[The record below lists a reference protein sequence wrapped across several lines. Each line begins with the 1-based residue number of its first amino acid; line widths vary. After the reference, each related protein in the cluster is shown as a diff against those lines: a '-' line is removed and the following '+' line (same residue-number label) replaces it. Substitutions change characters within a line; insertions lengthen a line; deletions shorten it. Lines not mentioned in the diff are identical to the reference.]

1 MERCLQTSMSSP
13 PGQPVP
19 TPPRQRLARSPAPE
33 SWSCPACS
41 FWNCCSYPSVS
52 GFFPQNHDLGY
63 FCRCSSGFVLFL
75 MMLRGLTAL
84 QLVHLFTYWW
94 RRHLSCFSSQFFFFW
109 LHHAACEVR
118 VPQPGWNTCPLRWER
133 GVLTSGPPGKS
144 WSLVTMNEATVDVY
158 IQTHVFSLLMGRQ
171 LGVKVLELRLSV
183 NLIKNCQSVYH
194 VETVF
199 HPSQIHVRLPVFH
212 LILICVHVR

>member
-1 MERCLQTSMSSP
+1 
-13 PGQPVP
+13 
-19 TPPRQRLARSPAPE
+19 
-33 SWSCPACS
+33 
-41 FWNCCSYPSVS
+41 
-52 GFFPQNHDLGY
+52 
-63 FCRCSSGFVLFL
+63 
-75 MMLRGLTAL
+75 MLRGLTAL

-118 VPQPGWNTCPLRWER
+118 VPQPGWNTCCLRRER
-133 GVLTSGPPGKS
+133 GVLISGPPGKS

-199 HPSQIHVRLPVFH
+199 HPSQIHARLPVFH